1 MSHKVLS
8 ALWLIATPSS
18 AQLSPVVLCHQC
30 SRRPRVFLGPWV
42 CLLRPL
48 FLQLLLQ
55 ILLPEG
61 FLFSMPSP
69 QHTSELNPLPC
80 YGLSEQCTFPSEQLS
95 QFININLGCAV
106 LSCVQLYATLWT
118 IACQAPLSMESSR
131 QEYQS
136 RLPFP
141 PPGDLPDP
149 GTESVSLAFPELAGR
164 FFTTVPHG
172 KPQYKFG
179 WLFINVCLTHKIS
192 RKCRDHS
199 CFVHHCNLA
208 LRIVSVL

>member
-1 MSHKVLS
+1 MDFITVYTPIGNVL
-8 ALWLIATPSS
+8 LT
-18 AQLSPVVLCHQC
+18 
-30 SRRPRVFLGPWV
+30 
-42 CLLRPL
+42 
-48 FLQLLLQ
+48 LLLSH
-55 ILLPEG
+55 
-61 FLFSMPSP
+61 F
-69 QHTSELNPLPC
+69 
-80 YGLSEQCTFPSEQLS
+80 
-95 QFININLGCAV
+95 
-106 LSCVQLYATLWT
+106 SCVQLYATLWT

-179 WLFINVCLTHKIS
+179 
-192 RKCRDHS
+192 
-199 CFVHHCNLA
+199 
-208 LRIVSVL
+208 